1 MYQPTVPLPSPP
13 CRPDQDLG
21 LVRDYLVDNLTG
33 EAAPRL
39 HFVSH
44 HSCQELRTELAELA
58 SATNG
63 HFHSVCLEAG
73 NNEEMVSV

>member
-1 MYQPTVPLPSPP
+1 M
-13 CRPDQDLG
+13 
-21 LVRDYLVDNLTG
+21 RDYLVDTLSG

-44 HSCQELRTELAELA
+44 HSCQELQAELAELA

-63 HFHSVCLEAG
+63 HFHSVCMEAE
-73 NNEEMVSV
+73 NNEEVVSVGSTQVMILPSFLDVCG